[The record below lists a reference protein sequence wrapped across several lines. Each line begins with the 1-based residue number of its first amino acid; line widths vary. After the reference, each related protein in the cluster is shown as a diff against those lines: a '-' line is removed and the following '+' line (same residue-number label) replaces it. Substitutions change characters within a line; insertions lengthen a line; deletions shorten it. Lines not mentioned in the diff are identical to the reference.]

1 MIQNTTQSVITIAV
15 IAVTIL
21 ATRALP
27 FLLFPANRETP
38 KLIVY
43 LGKVLPSAIIGML
56 IVYCLK
62 GVSVFAGSHG
72 LPEDCD
78 YLCCGC
84 APLEA

>member
-56 IVYCLK
+56 IV
-62 GVSVFAGSHG
+62 
-72 LPEDCD
+72 
-78 YLCCGC
+78 
-84 APLEA
+84 